1 MKTRAIKTHAIKSG
15 GAPRAV
21 IVICDSLRA
30 DLIMPET
37 APFLS
42 ELRER
47 AAAFAAHRSVFPST
61 TRASAASI
69 ATGCRPAR
77 HGLLGNTMALDEGE
91 GLICRSAGAPD
102 FRDRIRRATG
112 RTLHVPTL
120 AERLRWHGESSVSCA
135 NVSPGAAYFQDPDG
149 HGWVHHSAGSFG
161 PGRVAI
167 EDPAS
172 AGLTKGI
179 AGDRAMTE
187 RFCSDV
193 LEERVPSVAILWL
206 SEPDYTGH
214 HAPLGSPEHLAAIA
228 GADALVKQVFET
240 VRRLDSTGE
249 DILFVTGS
257 DHGMETVADSI
268 DLTELLIAAGLK
280 DSRESREL
288 VVAPNGTAATLYF
301 ADPAGELVGRVARF
315 LAGENWVGEMFAGER
330 LADAGLPTDTPMQ
343 IAVSLAAED
352 RENPHGVA
360 GYAPIVQDPSDNES
374 KIGFGQ
380 HGGLGPHEQRP
391 FLIVEGGGFERG
403 ERRQPSS
410 LVDIAPTVL
419 RHLHMDHDDMDGRAL
434 PHRVSE
440 R

>member
-1 MKTRAIKTHAIKSG
+1 MTSG
-15 GAPRAV
+15 GVPRAV

-30 DLIMPET
+30 DLIQPAV

-42 ELRER
+42 ELRAR
-47 AAAFAAHRSVFPST
+47 AASFAAHRSVFPST

-91 GLICRSAGAPD
+91 GLVCRSAGAPD
-102 FRDRIRRATG
+102 FRDRMRRATG
-112 RTLHVPTL
+112 RTLQVPTL
-120 AERLRWHGESSVSCA
+120 AERLRWHGETSVSCA

-149 HGWVHHSAGSFG
+149 YGWVHHSAGSFG
-161 PGRVAI
+161 PGRVPI

-187 RFCSDV
+187 RFCTDV
-193 LEERVPSVAILWL
+193 LEDRAPSVAILWL

-214 HAPLGSPEHLAAIA
+214 HSALGCPEHKAAIA
-228 GADALVKQVFET
+228 GADGLVKQVYET
-240 VRRLDSTGE
+240 VRRLDPTGE

-257 DHGMETVADSI
+257 DHGMETVAEAI
-268 DLTELLIAAGLK
+268 DLTELLVAAGLK
-280 DSRESREL
+280 ESRDSREL

-301 ADPAGELVGRVARF
+301 AEPDGSLVQRVAQF
-315 LAGENWVGEMFAGER
+315 LSGENWVGGLFVGEQ
-330 LADAGLPTDTPMQ
+330 LPQAGLPAHTPMQ
-343 IAVSLAAED
+343 IAVSLAGED
-352 RENPHGVA
+352 KTNPHGVA

-380 HGGLGPHEQRP
+380 HGGLGPNEQRP
-391 FLIVEGGGFERG
+391 FLIVDGGGF
-403 ERRQPSS
+403 QPGVRTQPTS

-434 PHRVSE
+434 PHRVI
-440 R
+440 